1 MQNCQIMKLGFFN
14 SRTNNYGSKRK
25 LTAAEISAH
34 EGFRQP
40 IIEAR
45 NRLVLFRI
53 LDSNYKD
60 WRNYL
65 NSLLSADFREKGEM
79 SDELNRL
86 LLNYLTAAYTIQE
99 HFRVSFMKKFRKDGA
114 KVKEFEDLVRK
125 ICDRYWEFGF
135 ILDYRHYVQHRG
147 LAVGKCNR
155 TPTESS
161 VSISVT
167 VDAASL
173 IDESRGKDWKFSN
186 VTADRG
192 TIDLI
197 HAIRTFHV
205 MMQQDYGMFVAKTFF
220 PDLIK
225 ADSFYLPLVKEVKA
239 KDPEAKMIFLT
250 SEIKEEK
257 KSDGTVGFQFSYQS
271 PPNDVFVELGLTV
284 DRNSKKKKGQ

>member
-1 MQNCQIMKLGFFN
+1 MKLGFFN
-14 SRTNNYGSKRK
+14 ARTNHYGVKRK
-25 LTAAEISAH
+25 LTTLEISTH
-34 EGFRQP
+34 EGFRHP
-40 IIEAR
+40 IVEAR

-53 LDSNYKD
+53 LDSNFKD

-65 NSLLSADFREKGEM
+65 NSLLSAGFREKGEM

-99 HFRVSFMKKFRKDGA
+99 HFRVSFTRKFRKDGV
-114 KVKEFEDLVRK
+114 KLKEFDDLVQK

-147 LAVGKCNR
+147 LAVGECNR

-161 VSISVT
+161 VSISIT
-167 VDAASL
+167 VNAASL
-173 IDESRGKDWKFSN
+173 IEDSRGKDWKFSN

-192 TIDLI
+192 HIDLI
-197 HAIRTFHV
+197 HAIRTFHI

-220 PDLIK
+220 PELLE
-225 ADSFYLPLVKEVKA
+225 ADRFYMPLLKEVKA
-239 KDPEAKMIFLT
+239 SDPEATMIFIT

-257 KSDGTVGFQFSYQS
+257 KADGTIAFEFSCQH
-271 PPNDVFVELGLTV
+271 PPNDVFSELGLTV
-284 DRNSKKKKGQ
+284 DRSKKRRAKKVH